1 MHAFFLIISYR
12 VFCSGCEIRRVSCL
26 FSLLFYFIVVG
37 LSVPKVT
44 THCGTDNAGFTVRCW
59 SYGPLFGLGVM
70 AVLFRGQIMYIL
82 SMFSKQL
89 PDAED
94 SKRDIVWPCA
104 FVCVCVRVCVLFCFR
119 MCCIFVFVLLIYYF
133 TVVRS
138 LMVRSRRCNPLIAA
152 CNCSI
157 GNVHGPLRWSPLT
170 ASVACPGVNWYS
182 RVGGT
187 LYHIQGAGASGFEGL
202 GVCRGLVAA
211 PAAKAFE
218 RPHRQGQR
226 RRGNL
231 ERSFLETNKKRKV
244 KVEN

>member
-104 FVCVCVRVCVLFCFR
+104 FVCVCVRVR
-119 MCCIFVFVLLIYYF
+119 FVFVC
-133 TVVRS
+133 VVF
-138 LMVRSRRCNPLIAA
+138 LFLCFLFIISRWY
-152 CNCSI
+152 
-157 GNVHGPLRWSPLT
+157 GPLWC
-170 ASVACPGVNWYS
+170 V
-182 RVGGT
+182 
-187 LYHIQGAGASGFEGL
+187 QGD
-202 GVCRGLVAA
+202 VI
-211 PAAKAFE
+211 
-218 RPHRQGQR
+218 H
-226 RRGNL
+226 
-231 ERSFLETNKKRKV
+231 
-244 KVEN
+244 